1 MRETWT
7 GTEPT
12 KLVTYILSV
21 QQPMATRQKQL
32 LGVFLNIF
40 AQKYKGK

>member
-7 GTEPT
+7 EQNLRSWLPT
-12 KLVTYILSV
+12 YSV

-40 AQKYKGK
+40 AQKYQEK